1 MTDPDI
7 EARRRYFAM
16 TAVRLV
22 GVAGAVFGVILIAR
36 AHSFGLRVLGVAIV
50 VSALA
55 FMATAP
61 LSLARRWRTPPRP

>member
-1 MTDPDI
+1 MTGGDAL
-7 EARRRYFAM
+7 ARKRYFAM

-36 AHSFGLRVLGVAIV
+36 ASSFGLRALGLAIT

-55 FMATAP
+55 FMATVP
-61 LSLARRWRTPPRP
+61 LSLARRWRTPPVV